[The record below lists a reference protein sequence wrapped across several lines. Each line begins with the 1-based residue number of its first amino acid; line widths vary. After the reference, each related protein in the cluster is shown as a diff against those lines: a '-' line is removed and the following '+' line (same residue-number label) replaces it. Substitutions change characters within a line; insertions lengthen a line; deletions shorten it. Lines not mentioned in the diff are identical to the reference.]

1 MNSFPLP
8 LHLRDIPADLQ
19 CAVIWIVFT
28 VATVYLPVINET
40 PLRVLFALPFI
51 LFIPGYLLIA
61 ALFPK
66 QDDLDG
72 IERVALSFGLSI
84 AIVPLIGLALNYT
97 PWGIRLDPILTALA
111 LFTFGM
117 AGVALYRRLLVL
129 EEERFTVAFGAG
141 VAQIRSELFDADAS
155 RLDRLLSVLL
165 LLAITAAVVTT
176 AYVIVV
182 PKEGEKFT
190 EFYILGMEGKA
201 ADYPTLFSEG
211 ESQSLIIGIGN
222 HEYRY
227 VNYTVETYLMDQT
240 FDPATNQSTI
250 HAMELLDRFMVEID
264 HNETEEIPYTFTVE
278 DDRYNR
284 LQLLLFCENPPAE
297 EGEERIATA
306 YRDLHLWIDVRSG
319 DR

>member
-1 MNSFPLP
+1 
-8 LHLRDIPADLQ
+8 
-19 CAVIWIVFT
+19 
-28 VATVYLPVINET
+28 
-40 PLRVLFALPFI
+40 
-51 LFIPGYLLIA
+51 
-61 ALFPK
+61 
-66 QDDLDG
+66 
-72 IERVALSFGLSI
+72 
-84 AIVPLIGLALNYT
+84 
-97 PWGIRLDPILTALA
+97 
-111 LFTFGM
+111 
-117 AGVALYRRLLVL
+117 
-129 EEERFTVAFGAG
+129 
-141 VAQIRSELFDADAS
+141 
-155 RLDRLLSVLL
+155 
-165 LLAITAAVVTT
+165 
-176 AYVIVV
+176 
-182 PKEGEKFT
+182 
-190 EFYILGMEGKA
+190 MEGKA